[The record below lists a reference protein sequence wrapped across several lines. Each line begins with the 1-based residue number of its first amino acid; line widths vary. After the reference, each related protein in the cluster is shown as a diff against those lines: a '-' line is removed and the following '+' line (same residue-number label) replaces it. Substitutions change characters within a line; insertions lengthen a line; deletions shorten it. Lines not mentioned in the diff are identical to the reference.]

1 MHSVDITNEI
11 VAKLQAAFEASGMDQ
26 QALAKAAGVQQSLIS
41 RYFRRESAPKLET
54 TLQLAS
60 ALGLGIDELLAQ
72 PTPAPRI
79 VTPSP
84 LEALEIVR
92 KALQAPGLSKDEE
105 DILAAYRALTPDG
118 KRSLLKTAVAM
129 PKAPAAKKSDRET
142 G

>member
-1 MHSVDITNEI
+1 VGTPETFKGRFNRLFEGLNKSQNAFAKDIGLSQSQVSNYLEGNNTPSLDNLDRIATYFGISV
-11 VAKLQAAFEASGMDQ
+11 A
-26 QALAKAAGVQQSLIS
+26 
-41 RYFRRESAPKLET
+41 
-54 TLQLAS
+54 
-60 ALGLGIDELLAQ
+60 ELLLPAE
-72 PTPAPRI
+72 PPAPRI